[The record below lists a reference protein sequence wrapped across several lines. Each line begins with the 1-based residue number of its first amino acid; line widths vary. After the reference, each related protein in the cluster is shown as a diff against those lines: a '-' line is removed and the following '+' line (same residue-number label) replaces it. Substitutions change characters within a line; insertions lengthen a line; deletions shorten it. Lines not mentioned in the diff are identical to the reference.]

1 MKLLM
6 EKWRRFTEEKA
17 TKPREFSSFVVFINP
32 EEKILILKR
41 QNNNSMRFPGL
52 WSFAGGGAE
61 AGETP
66 EDAVRREALEETGM
80 TINNMELV
88 HTKADNG
95 KDVHFFKCLDFDGEV
110 QKDKVLDEHD
120 DFKWINPNDL
130 EQYHTAP
137 GVENVVR
144 KSFGTN
150 MVL

>member
-6 EKWRRFTEEKA
+6 ESWRRFAEEQAK
-17 TKPREFSSFVVFINP
+17 KSREFSSFVVFISP

-41 QNNNSMRFPGL
+41 QNNSDMRFPGL

-61 AGETP
+61 QGETP

-80 TINNMELV
+80 TVNKVEHL
-88 HTKADNG
+88 HTKSDEG
-95 KDVHFFKCLDFDGEV
+95 KDVHFFKCLDFDGDV

-120 DFKWINPNDL
+120 DFRWINPNDL

-137 GVENVVR
+137 SVENVVR
-144 KSFGTN
+144 KAFGTSV
-150 MVL
+150 VL